1 MLGIRNLQSRSNHF
15 NFREMYAGDRW
26 PGSLASLRTSLN
38 VKAKT
43 ASPRHESNPG
53 RRGVTI
59 AAQKEN
65 LAPTR
70 MLTLTYLDGL
80 LTMNLRTPT

>member
-1 MLGIRNLQSRSNHF
+1 MLGIRSLKSRSNHF
-15 NFREMYAGDRW
+15 NFREMYAGDGW
-26 PGSLASLRTSLN
+26 PRGLANLRTSLN
-38 VKAKT
+38 VEAKT

-70 MLTLTYLDGL
+70 MLTMRCLQIFFC
-80 LTMNLRTPT
+80 R